1 MDNYDVSHDENIFPS
16 SFSYTPERWLNN
28 PKAPDGKQL
37 SRYMVSFGRGTRSCV
52 GMQLAYA
59 EIYIALASF
68 FRRVGATLHETNRT
82 DVDLARDCFA
92 PRPYKGS
99 LGVRVLIE

>member
-1 MDNYDVSHDENIFPS
+1 MDNYDVSHDEEIFPS
-16 SFSYTPERWLNN
+16 SFSYIPERWLDN

-59 EIYIALASF
+59 EIYIGLASF
-68 FRRVGATLHETNRT
+68 FRRVNATLYRTNRA
-82 DVDLARDCFA
+82 DVDLARDRFA
-92 PRPYKGS
+92 PRPCKGS
-99 LGVRVLIE
+99 LGVRVLVE